1 MLFDTA
7 SIGGDES
14 ITIGSKRS
22 RSSDSMHR
30 DNRNAVRPKNN
41 SDTISSENEDIS
53 SLGSIGGDES
63 ITAWS
68 VSNSIS
74 LVNELPDD
82 SDDELTSS
90 SLGTAQTKNVSK
102 SVASSTNSSSTTA
115 TRPGDQ
121 FSTPPATQEKINTVE
136 NSSSKSG
143 ALKS

>member
-1 MLFDTA
+1 MLFDTS

-22 RSSDSMHR
+22 RSSDSMHK

-41 SDTISSENEDIS
+41 SDTTSSENEDIS

-63 ITAWS
+63 ITAGS
-68 VSNSIS
+68 VSNSIF

-102 SVASSTNSSSTTA
+102 YVASSNNSSSTTV